1 MSNYIDNLIAR
12 NQQAAEV
19 VRPRLPSIFE
29 PPVHARTAFVALNL
43 AGPLASP
50 QAASEA
56 INPRAP
62 LAGQAESNAVM
73 ANREPSAVESSVEPS
88 SELQTTTASSP
99 EAPMPAWRGIQQL
112 PEKYARTDEGNV
124 SPQPLTPSLAPSIAI
139 HSKINEPSGE
149 TSQRRFD
156 TNREIDLSPRPVS
169 PQKSEAAGAER
180 RELPGPQADSQQP
193 PSQTNLPSRRPA
205 HERIAQPLIKEA
217 GRAALSIESSA
228 SRIVVQPRGS
238 RRDEHD
244 TTRAAYRSGQERPS
258 FQSPEAP
265 PMPTINVTIGRI
277 EVRALPP
284 TAAPPRPQKTAA
296 PLMSLEEYMR
306 RRNGGG
312 DSV

>member
-1 MSNYIDNLIAR
+1 
-12 NQQAAEV
+12 
-19 VRPRLPSIFE
+19 
-29 PPVHARTAFVALNL
+29 
-43 AGPLASP
+43 
-50 QAASEA
+50 
-56 INPRAP
+56 
-62 LAGQAESNAVM
+62 
-73 ANREPSAVESSVEPS
+73 
-88 SELQTTTASSP
+88 
-99 EAPMPAWRGIQQL
+99 MPAWRGVQQL
-112 PEKYARTDEGNV
+112 PEDYERTGEGYV
-124 SPQPLTPSLAPSIAI
+124 SSQSLAPSVAI
-139 HSKINEPSGE
+139 HSKINEPPGE

-169 PQKSEAAGAER
+169 PQKSEAEGAER
-180 RELPGPQADSQQP
+180 RELPGPQADSQQS
-193 PSQTNLPSRRPA
+193 PSQTNMPSRRPA
-205 HERIAQPLIKEA
+205 HERIAQQVIEEA

-238 RRDEHD
+238 RRDEHY
-244 TTRAAYRSGQERPS
+244 TTRAAYRSGQERPG